1 MDPGTVAVVLAIVR
15 AMTGNGVPTERRT
28 RPDRRARTAQPLVLT
43 RRWIAGR
50 ASAVLALV
58 LVAMSVFGVLSAFAT
73 RTAAD
78 RALAAIGVAND
89 YNNAAAALA
98 AEESLEQTYRLEPGP
113 EVLARFHVATGQ
125 VAASLRD
132 VQAHGNA
139 SDRALA
145 ETLRVDHAAY
155 VDAVDRLF
163 AAVDRG
169 DTAAVLQIDGT
180 EADPAFD
187 AMSATV
193 SPVVEDKRRLALDQL
208 KQLNRLEDVTRWLP
222 PGVLV
227 LGLVFAARLLWIIRS
242 HRRMLD
248 AQRARAVHD
257 SLHDALTGLPNRT
270 LLAQRLEQALSA
282 DAEAGKVTALLLIDL
297 DRFKEVNDTYGHDYG
312 DQILEQFGQRLRGAL
327 PPRATVARL
336 GGDEFAVILPDA
348 GSLAAATA
356 EARSVLTALEGP
368 FRVDDVALDVEAS
381 IGVVM
386 SGVHGND
393 STTLLKR
400 ADIAMYVAKAEQVGV
415 SVYDPT
421 RDDHSPRRLALLG
434 DLRRAL
440 DNGEFVLTYEPQ
452 MRISDGAVVAAEALV
467 RWQHPEHGLIYPHD
481 FIPLAEH
488 TGLIVP
494 MSRFIVTTALAQ
506 ARAWSDAGRPL
517 TIAVNL
523 SARNLLDSK
532 LAARIAELLDAH
544 GVDPALLE
552 LEVTET
558 AIMTE
563 PLRAQRV
570 LRELSALGITI
581 ALDDFGAGYTSLRQ
595 LTALPISKLKI
606 DLSLVSPMTGD
617 PDAALIVGSVVDLGH
632 RLGLLIVA
640 EGVEDAKTLD
650 ALALLGCDIAQGY
663 HVSRSLPADA
673 FEAWAAGRHLD
684 PAPPVNRGS
693 RSARMADGDP

>member
-1 MDPGTVAVVLAIVR
+1 VTGFCRDVARAPTDARAGQPIV
-15 AMTGNGVPTERRT
+15 A
-28 RPDRRARTAQPLVLT
+28 T

-58 LVAMSVFGVLSAFAT
+58 LVAMSGFGVLSTFAT
-73 RTAAD
+73 RTAGD
-78 RALAAIGVAND
+78 RALAAIGIAND
-89 YNNAAAALA
+89 YSNAAAALA
-98 AEESLEQTYRLEPGP
+98 AERSLEQTYRLEPGP
-113 EVLARFHVATGQ
+113 EVLARFHVAAGP
-125 VAASLRD
+125 VAASLAD

-145 ETLRVDHAAY
+145 ETLRADHVAY

-169 DTAAVLQIDGT
+169 DTSAVLEIDDT
-180 EADPAFD
+180 EATPAFD
-187 AMSATV
+187 SMSATV
-193 SPVVEDKRRLALDQL
+193 SQVVADKRRLALDQL
-208 KQLNRLEDVTRWLP
+208 KQLQRLEDLTRWLSP
-222 PGVLV
+222 AVLV
-227 LGLVFAARLLWIIRS
+227 FGLVFAARLLWIIKE

-248 AQRARAVHD
+248 AQAARAVHD
-257 SLHDALTGLPNRT
+257 SLHDGLTGLPNRT
-270 LLAQRLEQALSA
+270 LLAQRLEQALA
-282 DAEAGKVTALLLIDL
+282 AEAETETALLLIDL

-312 DQILEQFGQRLRGAL
+312 DLVLGQFGQRLRDAV
-327 PPRATVARL
+327 PRRATVARL
-336 GGDEFAVILPDA
+336 GGDEFAVILPDT
-348 GSLAAATA
+348 GSLAAVTA
-356 EARSVLTALEGP
+356 EARNVLAALEGP
-368 FRVDDVALDVEAS
+368 FHVDDVALDVEAS

-386 SGVHGND
+386 SGVHGKD
-393 STTLLKR
+393 GTTLLKR

-421 RDDHSPRRLALLG
+421 RDNHSPEQLALLG

-452 MRISDGAVVAAEALV
+452 MRIGDGAVVAAEALV
-467 RWQHPEHGLIYPHD
+467 RWQHPEHGLIHPHD

-494 MSRFIVTTALAQ
+494 LTSFVLDSALAQ
-506 ARAWSDAGRPL
+506 ARTWSDAGRRL

-523 SARNLLDSK
+523 SARNLLDPQ
-532 LAARIAELLDAH
+532 LAGRVAALLDAH

-563 PLRAQRV
+563 PLRARRV

-595 LTALPISKLKI
+595 LTALPIAKLKI

-617 PDAALIVGSVVDLGH
+617 PDAALIVGSVVELGH

-640 EGVEDAKTLD
+640 EGVEDAKILD
-650 ALALLGCDIAQGY
+650 ALELLGCDIAQGY
-663 HVSRSLPADA
+663 HVSRSLTVDA
-673 FEAWAAGRHLD
+673 FDAWAAGRHLD
-684 PAPPVNRGS
+684 PAPPVNRAPRRS
-693 RSARMADGDP
+693 RDRQL